1 MISTRKRRSRLEGL
15 RTIST
20 LLTIWPSSSSTSL
33 WRRDAVR
40 VPVTWA
46 VAVRPKAAPARAA
59 NAKRYS
65 PGWVKWLPGPLTL
78 TIETATYALCP
89 SHLAGLEIEV
99 NGKFLDHFVLDPASV
114 HAYTVQPG
122 DQIRVKGRLRLV
134 NGAVRCIRF
143 GQVTYTIR
151 LTNPQQ

>member
-1 MISTRKRRSRLEGL
+1 MKSFLILLLAAFTVSAQTADPQARLMERDCLGECALRSD
-15 RTIST
+15 
-20 LLTIWPSSSSTSL
+20 
-33 WRRDAVR
+33 WRYAV
-40 VPVTWA
+40 PETA
-46 VAVRPKAAPARAA
+46 
-59 NAKRYS
+59 
-65 PGWVKWLPGPLTL
+65 GPLTL

>member
-1 MISTRKRRSRLEGL
+1 LEGL

-78 TIETATYALCP
+78 AVQEPAGVTGSRGAMTSSRSP
-89 SHLAGLEIEV
+89 WLAKERKVPLEGL
-99 NGKFLDHFVLDPASV
+99 VLQVLRTRISSASMV
-114 HAYTVQPG
+114 GWLAMP
-122 DQIRVKGRLRLV
+122 R
-134 NGAVRCIRF
+134 
-143 GQVTYTIR
+143 
-151 LTNPQQ
+151 P